1 MNMTNTDLFKKI
13 IIPTFITA
21 AFAFTLCGCVDI
33 SNREFIPEITSE
45 DEERAGVGGILLITD
60 TGSET
65 DETGESAPSRPENI
79 TELSFSPEQQ
89 SFIDSCLF
97 MGDSICSGLGA
108 NGLVESCYGKAGVA
122 ARNIDE
128 FTFEHGGVQV
138 EPLTAIV
145 NSGKKNLVFI
155 MGMNDVNIENP
166 EEFTA
171 DYDSFLSRVEALC
184 PDSSI
189 YVLSITPVTEDSS
202 FCYNYEIDGFNDIL
216 KDMITNSSSAARH
229 FVDISIGLKN
239 ADGNLMPEYAAA
251 ADGVHLVKA
260 AYYDILY
267 SLCEGAGIR

>member
-1 MNMTNTDLFKKI
+1 MNMTNTYLIKKI

-33 SNREFIPEITSE
+33 SNREFIPEITSQ
-45 DEERAGVGGILLITD
+45 EEENAGVGGILLITD
-60 TGSET
+60 TESET
-65 DETGESAPSRPENI
+65 DELTQSMPTRPENV

-108 NGLVESCYGKAGVA
+108 NGLVESCYAKAGVA
-122 ARNIDE
+122 ARNIEE
-128 FTFEHGGVQV
+128 FTFEHGGAQV

-166 EEFTA
+166 EEFTVY
-171 DYDSFLSRVEALC
+171 YDSFLSRVEALC
-184 PDSSI
+184 PDASL

-202 FCYNYEIDGFNDIL
+202 FCYNYEIDGFNDVL

-229 FVDISIGLKN
+229 FVDISVSLKN
-239 ADGNLMPEYAAA
+239 ADGNLMPEYTAA

-267 SLCEGAGIR
+267 SLCEGAGVR